1 LAFFSFSI
9 KFQKNRKELSIT
21 KIGELFMHKFILSSL
36 LLFSFSAFSQQIP
49 NPKIRPVECRVSKG
63 VRSDVRVFT
72 LHDNYDLLVFF
83 NTVNVFLMADHMGN
97 AGFPG
102 EGYRYVIYIKDQKI
116 GGFVQGAA
124 SSTVK
129 GPLAF
134 QDISFEDQKYGLKV
148 RCKGR

>member
-1 LAFFSFSI
+1 MLRLI
-9 KFQKNRKELSIT
+9 I
-21 KIGELFMHKFILSSL
+21 SL
-36 LLFSFSAFSQQIP
+36 LLFSFTAFSQPIP
-49 NPKIRPVECRVSKG
+49 NPKIRWVECRVSKG
-63 VRSDVRVFT
+63 VRSDVKVFT

-102 EGYRYVIYIKDQKI
+102 AGSRYVIYIKDQKI

-134 QDISFEDQKYGLKV
+134 QDITFEDQKYGLKV